1 MNSKKEI
8 IDIIK
13 PQCQLTLFGYKEYFN
28 SFIQFINKKKIPN
41 SILLTG
47 LKGSGKSTF
56 IYHII
61 NYLLSMNEKNM
72 YSSNNLTIH
81 KDNLSFKLLND
92 NIHPNFYLVK
102 NKELEKNIKIDQV
115 RDLLKF
121 LNKTTYSRDLK
132 IVMIDNAENLNL
144 NSSNA
149 LLKSLEEPPHN
160 TFFFVIHN
168 SAHKVLDTIKS
179 RCIEFKIL
187 FTENEKKKVFRNL
200 INQYDFNL
208 ESDEIEKN
216 LYFDTP
222 GNSINYLSIL
232 FNSNS
237 KSVAKDNLT
246 TALYFL
252 DKFKKEK
259 NHENLFFLSLFIEM
273 FYNKLV
279 SYQNNNLSLP
289 FYNYTKIIKQIN
301 NMKIFNLDE
310 KNILIWIE
318 DILKNE
324 SK

>member
-1 MNSKKEI
+1 MNIKKEV
-8 IDIIK
+8 IDIIN
-13 PQCQLTLFGYKEYFN
+13 PQRQLILFGYKEYFN

-47 LKGSGKSTF
+47 SKGSGKSTF

-61 NYLLSMNEKNM
+61 NYLLSMNEKNK
-72 YSSNNLTIH
+72 YSINNLSIH

-92 NIHPNFYLVK
+92 NIHPNFYLLK
-102 NKELEKNIKIDQV
+102 NKKLEKNIKIDQV
-115 RDLLKF
+115 RDLLQF
-121 LNKTTYSRDLK
+121 LNKSTYSRDLK

-149 LLKSLEEPPHN
+149 LLKSLEEPPNN

-168 SAHKVLDTIKS
+168 NAHKVLDTIKS

-187 FTENEKKKVFRNL
+187 FTENEKKYIFGNL
-200 INQYDFNL
+200 INQYDFDL
-208 ESDEIEKN
+208 KPGEIEQN

-222 GNSINYLSIL
+222 GNLINYLSIL
-232 FNSNS
+232 CNTNSQ
-237 KSVAKDNLT
+237 SVRKNYLT

-252 DKFKKEK
+252 DRFKKEK
-259 NHENLFFLSLFIEM
+259 NHENLFFLSLFIEL

-279 SYQNNNLSLP
+279 SNKNNNLSLS
-289 FYNYTKIIKQIN
+289 FYNYTKIINQIN
-301 NMKIFNLDE
+301 SMKIFNLDE